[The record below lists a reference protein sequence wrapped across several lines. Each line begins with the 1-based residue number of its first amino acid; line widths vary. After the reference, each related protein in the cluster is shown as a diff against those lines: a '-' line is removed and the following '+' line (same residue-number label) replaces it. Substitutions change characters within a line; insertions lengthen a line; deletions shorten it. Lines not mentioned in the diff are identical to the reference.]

1 MVTHIK
7 LCPNCALK
15 LLANPLCWRRDPQLW
30 WKWGLWVIITFRWG
44 HDGGGLLSRSV
55 PLDTKGL
62 AFPSP
67 LAPAQYF
74 SAIWGQSEK
83 AAVYKPGSELSTGTE
98 LASTLISDLPASRRT
113 VRNKFPSFIVS
124 CLEDQAKTH
133 ACMRTYIGNLMR
145 NSIFTES
152 QSTSRK
158 YLYLLNTR
166 KKKNFLHSWED
177 WQTPP

>member
-7 LCPNCALK
+7 LCPNRALK

-83 AAVYKPGSELSTGTE
+83 AAVYKPGRELSTGTE